1 MRHKQVFDYD
11 GLKEATA
18 LAVETSEKN
27 RKDIA
32 AALGVHKGSFSRALN
47 YSGSRY
53 AKLQISILEYLKPDY
68 TIIESTTFQVFRKDK
83 I

>member
-11 GLKEATA
+11 GLREAA
-18 LAVETSEKN
+18 AFAVENSGKKQQEVA
-27 RKDIA
+27 D
-32 AALGVHKGSFSRALN
+32 ALGVQKGSISRALN

-53 AKLQISILEYLKPDY
+53 AKLQISILEYLNPKY
-68 TIIESTTFQVFRKDK
+68 TIVESTAFQVFRKDR

>member
-11 GLKEATA
+11 GLREAVVF
-18 LAVETSEKN
+18 AVETSGKK
-27 RKDIA
+27 RKEIA
-32 AALGVHKGSFSRALN
+32 GALGVHKGSFSRALN

-53 AKLQISILEYLKPDY
+53 AKLQISILEYLNPNY
-68 TIIESTTFQVFRKDK
+68 TIIESTNFQVFRKDK